1 MRGHR
6 TRKVLGGVIAA
17 VAVVGLSAGPASAH
31 VTLKTA
37 DKPAKGGFATVAFQV
52 PNEMS
57 DASTTKLHVQFPS
70 DHPLLY
76 VSVMPKAGWTYSLKK
91 EKLAKP
97 ESPFGEEITEYVSE
111 ITWEGGAIKPGEF
124 EQFPVSIG
132 PLPEDADTVAFPA
145 IQTYDNGKDVN
156 WIEKT
161 GADGKEP
168 EHPAPSITLTAKAAE
183 EGSSATATTTTPGGA
198 AVTPAGGS
206 GSGSTSTSGTASDDS
221 SKGLAI
227 AGLVLGVLALALA
240 GFAAY
245 TATQS
250 KASSRT

>member
-1 MRGHR
+1 MRMRR
-6 TRKVLGGVIAA
+6 TLKVFGGA
-17 VAVVGLSAGPASAH
+17 VGALVVVGLSAGPAAAH
-31 VTLKTA
+31 VTVKTA
-37 DKPAKGGFATVAFQV
+37 DKAAKGGFATVAFQV

-76 VSVMPKAGWTYSLKK
+76 VSVMPKAGWTYSITKA
-91 EKLAKP
+91 KLDKP
-97 ESPFGEEITEYVSE
+97 QSPYGEEITEYVSE
-111 ITWEGGAIKPGEF
+111 ITWEGGEIKPGEF

-132 PLPEDADTVAFPA
+132 PLPEDADTVSFPA

-161 GADGKEP
+161 GSDGKEP
-168 EHPAPSITLTAKAAE
+168 EHPAPSLTLTAKAAE
-183 EGSSATATTTTPGGA
+183 GGSAAATTTTPAGA

-206 GSGSTSTSGTASDDS
+206 GSGSTSTTGTASSDDS
-221 SKGLAI
+221 SKGLAV
-227 AGLVLGVLALALA
+227 AGLVLGVLALLLA

-245 TATQS
+245 TANQA
-250 KASSRT
+250 KASSTT